1 MHDIREA
8 CAETQVT
15 IYRAALADL
24 LRVVGKLADQCGYTD
39 GQMSRCDAVARAKEM
54 MK

>member
-1 MHDIREA
+1 MRDIREA
-8 CAETQVT
+8 CAEVQVT

-24 LRVVGKLADQCGYTD
+24 LRVVGKLADECGYTD
-39 GQMSRCDAVARAKEM
+39 EQMQRCAAVARAKEM